1 MAISITSGYSLS
13 ANDSTPGVINY
24 WILDE
29 PLATK
34 TPNVGGPIT
43 AFTTTVAADWQKFEC
58 ADGEGDWT
66 KPATAGSGGKEYLL
80 SGNYRIGGLSEAK
93 LDMVDDLLSSSRFAL
108 VAEHRDGKYY
118 LLSTRANANTA
129 TPGSGV
135 AGGGAAA
142 VGSTIVFSAQD
153 SERPI
158 EVTVATTLDAI
169 TTP

>member
-1 MAISITSGYSLS
+1 MAINITAGYSLS

-34 TPNVGGPIT
+34 TPATNGPIT
-43 AFTTTVAADWQKFEC
+43 AFTTASSATWQKFEC

-66 KPATAGSGGKEYLL
+66 KPATAGSGGKEYVLTA
-80 SGNYRIGGLSEAK
+80 NYRIGGLSEAK
-93 LDMVDDLLSSSRFAL
+93 LALVDTLLESSRFAL
-108 VAEHRDGKYY
+108 VAEQRDGKYY
-118 LLSTRANANTA
+118 LLSTRANANSG
-129 TPGSGV
+129 TPASGV
-135 AGGGAAA
+135 GGGGAAA
-142 VGSTIVFSAQD
+142 VGTGIVFSSQD